1 MGFLRCEYCP
11 ITPLITPKTKSP
23 PLSNPALPDI
33 IELTLERK
41 LRRRNGV
48 RVLKLLLGILLLA
61 IGIMIASNVGNN
73 AGGGNKRG
81 ATIPIGTV
89 KVEYSVN
96 GK

>member
-1 MGFLRCEYCP
+1 MSNNPSRYSRNKKD
-11 ITPLITPKTKSP
+11 PL
-23 PLSNPALPDI
+23 LSNPALPDI

-41 LRRRNGV
+41 LRRRTGV

-73 AGGGNKRG
+73 AGGGSKRG
-81 ATIPIGTV
+81 VTIPIGTV

>member
-1 MGFLRCEYCP
+1 M
-11 ITPLITPKTKSP
+11 K
-23 PLSNPALPDI
+23 
-33 IELTLERK
+33 
-41 LRRRNGV
+41 
-48 RVLKLLLGILLLA
+48 VLKLLLGILLLA

-73 AGGGNKRG
+73 AGGGSKRG